1 MNHQAHVNSA
11 VTAIRDANDHG
22 RKAAYAHVHLDGFVP
37 NSYKWKA
44 PGTRLVVFADG
55 RFRIEKYDRKRSYG
69 AGSTTVLFSEK
80 GGRV

>member
-1 MNHQAHVNSA
+1 MNSHINSA
-11 VTAIRDANDHG
+11 IAAIRDANNHG
-22 RKAAYAHVHLDGFVP
+22 RKAAYAHVYLNGFVP

-55 RFRIEKYDRKRSYG
+55 RFRTETYDRKRSNG
-69 AGSTTVLFSEK
+69 KGPNMVLFSEK